1 MAVNLGIDT
10 GGTYTDA
17 VLLDEG
23 AQRILASAK
32 ALTTRPDLSKGIG
45 AAIDAVLAAGAVQPA
60 DVALVS
66 LSTTLATNALVE
78 GQGGRVALV
87 LIGFTPAEQGRAGL
101 SEALGSDP
109 LIAIAG
115 GHTHSGSEAQPLDI
129 PALEEALAALPPGIT
144 GFAVAASFATRNP
157 AHELRLRAL
166 LRERTGLP
174 VTCSH
179 DLAAALGGPRRALTA
194 LLNARL
200 TGLIDRLLNACEAHL
215 ALRGITAPLMVVRGD
230 GALVPAP
237 MMRERPIETILSGPA
252 ASVAGAAWLTG
263 LESALVSDIGGTT
276 TDVCLLQGGRPR
288 IDPEGAMVGGWRTMV
303 EAVAMRTTGLGGDSE
318 VHLLEGLEGGLRLG
332 PRRLMP
338 VSLAAHLYPGM
349 VLPAL
354 AVALEQTPA
363 PEYAGRFALPLFT
376 APPPGLPAREQA
388 LAERLALG
396 AMPLG
401 KLVRNR
407 LEVAALDRLVAAGH
421 AMIAGVTPSDAA
433 HVLGRLS
440 AWDGGA
446 ATAALTLMA
455 RRRDGSGRMRA
466 PDATAM
472 AGAILEQLTQ
482 QSATCLLEAAFAEDP
497 RPLGLG
503 PKVLAAHP
511 LTLAAIAANDQP
523 APAGV
528 VLHLAARLALPIIAL
543 GASAGSYY
551 PAVAA
556 RLGAVVHVPE
566 LAGVANAVGAVVGQ
580 VEFHREGLVTAP
592 GPGLCLAHL
601 ASGPARF
608 TAPQPAIAALEAE
621 LSAAVLAL
629 AAEAGLSEPRLD
641 VTRHETTTEI
651 EGAPVFIECQ
661 LRVSARGRPRIAV
674 SAKE

>member
-1 MAVNLGIDT
+1 MAVSLGIDT

-17 VLLDEG
+17 VLLDEAAG
-23 AQRILASAK
+23 RIIASAK
-32 ALTTRPDLSKGIG
+32 SLTTRPDLSQGIG
-45 AAIDAVLAAGAVQPA
+45 AAIDAVLARGAVAPG

-87 LIGFTPAEQGRAGL
+87 LAGFSAAEQGRAGL
-101 SEALGSDP
+101 AEALGSDP

-115 GHTHSGSEAQPLDI
+115 GHSHAGSQAQPLD
-129 PALEEALAALPPGIT
+129 LEALDRALDALPGGIT

-157 AHELRLRAL
+157 AHEVALRAH
-166 LRERTGLP
+166 LRARTGLP

-200 TGLIDRLLNACEAHL
+200 TGLIDRLVNACEAHL
-215 ALRGITAPLMVVRGD
+215 DRCGIRAPLMVVRGD
-230 GALVPAP
+230 GALVPAS

-263 LESALVSDIGGTT
+263 LDAALVSDIGGTT
-276 TDVCLLQGGRPR
+276 TDVCLLQQGRPR

-318 VHLLEGLEGGLRLG
+318 VHLLDGLDGGLRLG

-338 VSLAAHLYPGM
+338 VSLAAHLYPGV

-354 AVALEQTPA
+354 AAALEQMPA
-363 PEYAGRFALPLFT
+363 PEHAGRFALPLFT
-376 APPPGLPAREQA
+376 ALPGGLPAREQG
-388 LAERLALG
+388 LAERLAAGPL
-396 AMPLG
+396 PLG

-421 AMIAGVTPSDAA
+421 AMICGVTPSDGA

-440 AWDGGA
+440 DWDRGA
-446 ATAALTLMA
+446 AEAALTLLA
-455 RRRDGSGRMRA
+455 RRRDGAGRMRA

-472 AGAILEQLTQ
+472 AQAILEQLTR
-482 QSATCLLEAAFAEDP
+482 QSASCLLEAAFAEDP
-497 RPLGLG
+497 RDFALP
-503 PKVLAAHP
+503 PQSLAAHP
-511 LTLAAIAANDQP
+511 LTQAAIAGNDRP
-523 APAGV
+523 EPAGA
-528 VLHLAARLALPIIAL
+528 VLHLGARLALPIIAL
-543 GASAGSYY
+543 GASAQSYY
-551 PAVAA
+551 PAIAA
-556 RLGAVVHVPE
+556 RLGAAVHVPE

-592 GPGLCLAHL
+592 GPGLCIAHL
-601 ASGPARF
+601 STGPARF
-608 TAPQPAIAALEAE
+608 TQAEPAIAAMEAE
-621 LSAAVLAL
+621 LRTATLSLATQAGVSA
-629 AAEAGLSEPRLD
+629 PRLEVQRAD
-641 VTRHETTTEI
+641 SITEI
-651 EGAPVFIECQ
+651 EGAPVFIECR
-661 LRVSARGRPRIAV
+661 LRVSARGRPRIAHPD
-674 SAKE
+674 AG